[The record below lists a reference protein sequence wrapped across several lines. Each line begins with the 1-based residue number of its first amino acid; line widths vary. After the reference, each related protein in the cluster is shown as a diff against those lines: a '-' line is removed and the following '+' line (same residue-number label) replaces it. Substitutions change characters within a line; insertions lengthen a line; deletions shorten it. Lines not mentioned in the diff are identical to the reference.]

1 MVFLIA
7 QQHASAPMTDDQPKQ
22 PVIVSRQDLYAQV
35 WSTPMMQLAEQ
46 YGVSGNGLAKI
57 CRRLVIPVPG
67 RGYWARKQAGQKV
80 SQAPLRNAPDGV
92 PLQARIAPSPPP
104 APPPRLSTELEEKF
118 AAAREL
124 TSVLRVSEK
133 LLRPHPVIAAW
144 LEEHKRRQE
153 EARRDPWRRM
163 SDVQGFSETD
173 RRRHRFLD
181 ALFKALERNGFKA
194 KTGER
199 SEVFLEVDRERV
211 EFELKEK
218 YRQVRRPLTDDE
230 KKWGF
235 NPDRPWRQELQPS
248 GMLAFTIRTHL
259 DSALTHAWIDKP
271 DRPIET
277 ELPDIVA
284 TLLLAGPILIER
296 RRQHQEA
303 EKRRL
308 EAEHR
313 RYEEQQR
320 RQKDDN
326 RWKHFVAY
334 AHRWREAEI
343 ARQFLAALEGKL
355 ENDGA
360 TFDGRPA
367 SEWVEWA
374 RERLAKY
381 DPLVAGT
388 GAILQDIAKVD
399 AWTYR
404 D

>member
-1 MVFLIA
+1 
-7 QQHASAPMTDDQPKQ
+7 MTDSQPKQ

-35 WSTPMMQLAEQ
+35 WATPIMQLAEQ
-46 YGVSGNGLAKI
+46 YGISGNGLAKV
-57 CRRLVIPVPG
+57 CRRLAVPTPG
-67 RGYWARKQAGQKV
+67 RGYWARKAAGQKV
-80 SQAPLRNAPDGV
+80 NQVPLPEKPERV
-92 PLQARIAPSPPP
+92 PLQVRIAPSLP
-104 APPPRLSTELEEKF
+104 APPPPRLSTEFEEKL
-118 AAAREL
+118 AVARQL
-124 TSVLRVSEK
+124 TSAVTVSDR
-133 LLRPHPVIAAW
+133 LARPHPVIAAW
-144 LEEHKRRQE
+144 IEERKRRRE
-153 EARRDPWRRM
+153 AARRDTWRSI
-163 SDVQGFSETD
+163 SDVPDFSVVD

-181 ALFKALERNGFKA
+181 ALFKALERHGFKA

-199 SEVFLEVDRERV
+199 SEVYLEVERERV

-230 KKWGF
+230 KKWHH
-235 NPDRPWRQELQPS
+235 NPDRPWRQELQPT
-248 GMLAFTIRTHL
+248 GTLAFTIKTHL

-277 ELPDIVA
+277 QLPDIVA
-284 TLLLAGPILIER
+284 TLLLAGPILKEH
-296 RRQHQEA
+296 RRQHEEA

-326 RWKHFVAY
+326 RWKHFVGY

-343 ARQFLAALEGKL
+343 ARQFLVALEGKL
-355 ENDGA
+355 ENGDA
-360 TFDGRPA
+360 SFDGRSA
-367 SEWVEWA
+367 SGWIDWA
-374 RERLAKY
+374 RERLGKY
-381 DPLVAGT
+381 DPLVAGVEPV
-388 GAILQDIAKVD
+388 LQDIAKVD